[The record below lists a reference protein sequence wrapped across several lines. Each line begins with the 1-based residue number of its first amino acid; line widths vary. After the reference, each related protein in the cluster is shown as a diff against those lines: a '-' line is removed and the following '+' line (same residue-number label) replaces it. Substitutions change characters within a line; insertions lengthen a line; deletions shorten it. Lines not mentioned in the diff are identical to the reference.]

1 MNFKLS
7 QRQERVL
14 WATIRHYIATAEP
27 VGSKV
32 LVEEY
37 DINASPATV
46 RNAMGHLEKVGLLY
60 QPHTSAG
67 RVPSDS
73 GYRVYVDRYITPSAK
88 LARHATHLL
97 NQQLTASS
105 VTLELLIEGASRILA
120 TLSGCIAM
128 IAMPQVQTTQI
139 RHIQL
144 VMVDS
149 HRAMAIVVT
158 DAYETYSTLVTLPVD
173 AAEGDDLDPETI
185 EQELH
190 LLSNFLNYHLRD
202 RTPLELA
209 HTDWQALGR
218 EFDRYGDTL
227 RSLLANLAIQV
238 RSPATTRIA
247 ISGMAEV
254 LRQPEFS
261 ELRQIQALVQLL
273 EEEQD
278 QLRSLIFSD
287 PFSDPLDSTLAPAS
301 RLRVRIGSE
310 NPWEPIQG
318 YTLISATY
326 GGDSAP
332 LGCVGVLG
340 PTRMDYESTITVVEA
355 TADYLSSALAG
366 SQGRSGTRGD

>member
-88 LARHATHLL
+88 LARRATHLL
-97 NQQLTASS
+97 DQQLTASS

-149 HRAMAIVVT
+149 QRAMAIVVT

-173 AAEGDDLDPETI
+173 TAEGDDLDPETI
-185 EQELH
+185 EQELQ

-227 RSLLANLAIQV
+227 RSLLAHLAAQV

-287 PFSDPLDSTLAPAS
+287 PLDSTLAPAS

-326 GGDSAP
+326 GGDASP

-355 TADYLSSALAG
+355 TADYLSSALATPHHRTERHR
-366 SQGRSGTRGD
+366 SQ